1 MLINERYSL
10 TGKPYPKRLIFK
22 VVGYS
27 SSTWYENPTPG
38 TGKRGRKPK
47 HSDEEVLREIKNEIK
62 NSKFNSEGYIKVKMR
77 MAKRKVNALVAGKSR
92 VNRIM
97 RENNLLSPNRRPRKA
112 NKREHDGTIITDA
125 PNLMWATDGK
135 KFWIEGLGWHWFFGV
150 IDHFNDEI
158 ISWHIAKKGN
168 RFAAMEPVRA
178 AVRKTFGTIDKNIC
192 KGMNLQLRSDH
203 GSQYDSADFINE
215 MKFLGL
221 EMSKAF
227 VRSPECNGIIERFHR
242 TLEEQVLQVETFT
255 SLEEAYNG
263 INQFINDYNMDWIFH
278 RLDYCSPVEYREKY
292 AESRRKEKNN
302 IPSGNKEPEVQ
313 LVLISSGSTPQ
324 RNEKVGRKLKKGK
337 LHSVITPWKSFGIIC
352 HHRIS
357 LSDTKVINKIK
368 YN

>member
-1 MLINERYSL
+1 MLIEEHYPL

-27 SSTWYENPTPG
+27 SSTWYENPTPK

-47 HSDEEVLREIKNEIK
+47 HSDEEVLQEIKEEIK
-62 NSKFNSEGYIKVKMR
+62 RSTFNAEGYLKVKKR
-77 MAKRKVNALVAGKSR
+77 MGKRKINALVAGKAR

-97 RENNLLSPNRRPRKA
+97 RENNLLSPYRRPGKT

-125 PNLMWATDGK
+125 PNVMWATDGK

-178 AVRKTFGTIDKNIC
+178 AVRRTFSTVDKDVC
-192 KGMNLQLRSDH
+192 RGMNLQLRSDH
-203 GSQYDSADFINE
+203 GSQYDSADFMNE

-242 TLEEQVLQVETFT
+242 TLEEQVLQTETF
-255 SLEEAYNG
+255 SSFEEAYNS
-263 INQFINDYNMDWIFH
+263 INQFINDYNTDWIFH
-278 RLDYCSPVEYREKY
+278 RLEYCSPVEYREKY
-292 AESRRKEKNN
+292 AESQRKENDD
-302 IPSGNKEPEVQ
+302 IPSGNKDPEVQ
-313 LVLISSGSTPQ
+313 LVLISSGSMPR
-324 RNEKVGRKLKKGK
+324 RNEIALQSMIKGAITYSNTPSINP
-337 LHSVITPWKSFGIIC
+337 SVEYIPIGAACPIQK
-352 HHRIS
+352 
-357 LSDTKVINKIK
+357 
-368 YN
+368 

>member
-1 MLINERYSL
+1 MISILIKESYPL

-27 SSTWYENPTPG
+27 SSTWYENPTLK

-47 HSDEEVLREIKNEIK
+47 HSDAEVLHEIKKEIK
-62 NSKFNSEGYIKVKMR
+62 NSMFNSEGYITVKKR
-77 MAKRKVNALVAGKSR
+77 IAKREINALLAGKAR

-97 RENNLLSPNRRPRKA
+97 RENNLLSPNRRPKKT
-112 NKREHDGTIITDA
+112 NKREHDGTIITDS

-168 RFAAMEPVRA
+168 RFAAMEPVRS
-178 AVRKTFGTIDKNIC
+178 AVRKRFDSVDKDVC
-192 KGMNLQLRSDH
+192 KRMKLQLRSDH
-203 GSQYDSADFINE
+203 GSQYDSADFMNE
-215 MKFLGL
+215 MKYLGL

-227 VRSPECNGIIERFHR
+227 VRSPQCNGIIERFHR
-242 TLEEQVLQVETFT
+242 TLEEQVFQTEIF
-255 SLEEAYNG
+255 SSFKEAYDS
-263 INQFINDYNMDWIFH
+263 INQFIKDYNRNWILH

-292 AESRRKEKNN
+292 AESRRKEKDD

-313 LVLISSGSTPQ
+313 FVLISSGSMPR
-324 RNEKVGRKLKKGK
+324 RNESVEKERIKGETT
-337 LHSVITPWKSFGIIC
+337 HSNNPSEILRYNLSPSDQLVRYKS
-352 HHRIS
+352 
-357 LSDTKVINKIK
+357 NK
-368 YN
+368 